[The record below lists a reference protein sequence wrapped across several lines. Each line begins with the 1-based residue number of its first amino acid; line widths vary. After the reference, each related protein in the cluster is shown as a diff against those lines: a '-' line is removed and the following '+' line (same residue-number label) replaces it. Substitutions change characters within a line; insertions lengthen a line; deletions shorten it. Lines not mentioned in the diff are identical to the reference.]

1 MGEEIYYYLIFT
13 ISGLVELFS
22 MHIIF
27 SRFMYLEKKP
37 YTQGRMVVAILLY
50 FAIIYLYSWNI
61 IHKDSIPLFFISYG
75 LFYFKYLLVLHVR
88 NRITKTVPF
97 FLFYYELLVAVLG
110 QNLHFFL
117 IELGLLRQAR
127 GIWIQGLEVMAAIIF
142 AIALMAL
149 LIYRKTWNVSM
160 WLSSLSIGQYILY
173 ILLIYI
179 ALLVQSGIYRLNIPS
194 NVPESAIEKMS
205 IALVL
210 IIIIV
215 TLQTMVI
222 IDQRNTMEESLELV
236 NEQMESATEHYNEMI
251 QKDQEVKKFRHDIK
265 NLLLVL
271 RTLIVDDKNEKA
283 LAYMDEM
290 QESLSKT
297 VKKYDTG
304 NFMADA
310 VLNSKDT
317 KAAEYDTSL
326 QFDGFVPVER
336 VKDMD
341 MVILLSNLLDN
352 AIEACTKLPGHKE
365 IRIDSI
371 LKKNT
376 WVLIVQNPTMTDA
389 IIENNSVQ
397 TTKEN
402 KNLHGFGLKNIERVA
417 TKYDGVMQIA
427 CENSIFKT
435 RVTMNI

>member
-1 MGEEIYYYLIFT
+1 
-13 ISGLVELFS
+13 
-22 MHIIF
+22 
-27 SRFMYLEKKP
+27 
-37 YTQGRMVVAILLY
+37 
-50 FAIIYLYSWNI
+50 
-61 IHKDSIPLFFISYG
+61 
-75 LFYFKYLLVLHVR
+75 
-88 NRITKTVPF
+88 
-97 FLFYYELLVAVLG
+97 
-110 QNLHFFL
+110 
-117 IELGLLRQAR
+117 
-127 GIWIQGLEVMAAIIF
+127 MAAIIF